1 VKQLRTAGAAKVFKE
16 TGSGT
21 KTDGVQLRSTL
32 DQLAKGV
39 VLMVT
44 RSRRFR
50 ARQHLFIPERWKIS
64 AGIVRFEPPIGQK
77 CFT

>member
-1 VKQLRTAGAAKVFKE
+1 LHAAGAAKVFKE
-16 TGSGT
+16 TASGT
-21 KTDGVQLRSTL
+21 KTDRVQLRRAL
-32 DQLAKGV
+32 DQLAKGD

-50 ARQHLFIPERWKIS
+50 ARQHLFIPEHWKIS
-64 AGIVRFEPPIGQK
+64 AGIVRFEPPIGQN